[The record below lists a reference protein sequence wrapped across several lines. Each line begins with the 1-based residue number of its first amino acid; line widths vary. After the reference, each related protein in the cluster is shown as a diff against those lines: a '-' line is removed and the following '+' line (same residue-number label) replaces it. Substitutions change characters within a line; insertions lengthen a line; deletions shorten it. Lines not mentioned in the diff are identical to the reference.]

1 MSSYSRSI
9 RRIDRTP
16 AYEPVQAVTPY
27 AYYPYRDAEPQQ
39 APDQEQDWNRI
50 YRQAASSAASWI
62 QTTRDAQDRM
72 EQLANKLSQELNND
86 QPIKESLH
94 SLITLLNQLE
104 TSYTQRAGDLTPEL
118 WSSIELAM
126 RHPAAKE
133 LGLSR
138 SASDDGQWS
147 MNDAA
152 SGRFDSAVQNANR
165 MKRLLLGSSG
175 LLTDLKLALAY
186 TEQQKPSELLQ
197 SSLTSTLPYGDNFNS
212 IQNYPPV
219 PYAGLIINQYI

>member
-1 MSSYSRSI
+1 M
-9 RRIDRTP
+9 
-16 AYEPVQAVTPY
+16 VQL
-27 AYYPYRDAEPQQ
+27 
-39 APDQEQDWNRI
+39 
-50 YRQAASSAASWI
+50 S
-62 QTTRDAQDRM
+62 
-72 EQLANKLSQELNND
+72 NKLCHELNKD
-86 QPIKESLH
+86 LPIKESLH

-133 LGLSR
+133 IGLSR
-138 SASDDGQWS
+138 SATDDGQWS

-152 SGRFDSAVQNANR
+152 SGRFDSAVQNADR

-175 LLTDLKLALAY
+175 LLTDLRLALAY
-186 TEQQKPSELLQ
+186 TEQQKPTELLQ
-197 SSLTSTLPYGDNFNS
+197 SSLTSTLPYGDNYNS
-212 IQNYPPV
+212 IQKYSPV